1 MLGGSDAPLHVAA
14 KTVDPYL
21 HLDNRGLIVYDG
33 FQGVLFPS
41 AMLGWVRETVKLLA
55 EEKRAT
61 RRQGDHVLGGM
72 VTDDG
77 TAVLYGGQEDALISV
92 KTDVSA
98 LGQIYEALGGK

>member
-1 MLGGSDAPLHVAA
+1 MLGSDTPLHVAA
-14 KTVDPYL
+14 RAADPYI
-21 HLDNRGLIVYDG
+21 HLDNRALVLYDG
-33 FQGVLFPS
+33 YRGVLFPS

-77 TAVLYGGQEDALISV
+77 NVVLYGGQADAVASLQI
-92 KTDVSA
+92 DVST
-98 LGQIYEALGGK
+98 LGQMYEALGGK

>member
-1 MLGGSDAPLHVAA
+1 MLGGSDTPLHVAA

-21 HLDNRGLIVYDG
+21 HLDNRGLILYDG

-72 VTDDG
+72 VEEDG
-77 TAVLYGGQEDALISV
+77 TVILYGGLSDALVSV
-92 KTDVSA
+92 KADVST
-98 LGQIYEALGGK
+98 LGQIYEGLGGK